1 MARWPHSETVDG
13 TVSRETYM
21 TTTTIQ
27 STGFGASTR
36 VLAAVL
42 FVAGAALV
50 YTIGF
55 AHSTTLHN
63 AAHDSRHALAFPCH

>member
-1 MARWPHSETVDG
+1 
-13 TVSRETYM
+13 M
-21 TTTTIQ
+21 TTATTIH
-27 STGFGASTR
+27 STNFAASTR
-36 VLAAVL
+36 MIAAVL

-55 AHSTTLHN
+55 ANSTTLHN